1 MTTFSLKELLD
12 LAEAEG
18 RARYA
23 EGYRAGLAAADE
35 ARAAEWAEEQAE
47 TLDAEAHAAAVA
59 VVAGLADAPLSRS
72 FASLNIDPVT
82 ADSDTLR
89 QAAGFMRYREA
100 ERVRAHVAGE
110 VAA

>member
-1 MTTFSLKELLD
+1 MTTFSLKEMLD

-18 RARYA
+18 RARYV
-23 EGYRAGLAAADE
+23 EGYRAGLVAADE

-59 VVAGLADAPLSRS
+59 VVAGLADVPLSRS
-72 FASLNIDPVT
+72 FAALNVDPVT

-89 QAAGFMRYREA
+89 QAAAFMRHREA
-100 ERVRAHVAGE
+100 ERVRSHITRKG
-110 VAA
+110 AA